1 MSQVRFSLRG
11 FLAAVAVA
19 FGVGQITVTAA
30 VLDIDNQ
37 FSSRFEQA
45 QQTRMLMLLPAEWNP
60 DNSFR
65 EDGTV
70 APVRV
75 VRAESGPPVAFQME
89 DLAAALAASPSV
101 RHAYVEEASGF
112 GKDAY
117 RFGLAAVTPG
127 YLEAYGLETTAGS
140 LFSEDDFEQRRDV
153 ALVTPDFVTKYGLQG
168 DPVGQNISNDSGEA
182 SYEIVGVLNENLAY
196 IDFILPFRTMFSSEL
211 GPLYFVVDKVGD
223 VPQAKAELQAFAD
236 KRWGE
241 GRVGVASYR
250 DLASLQT
257 VQRDT
262 RLIIAVL
269 AAVGILIAALNLMSL
284 VLSQVLGKTRDIG
297 ILRSLGA
304 SRRDIVRQFLAA
316 SLRLGLV
323 GGVMGVGMS
332 YALVQVFNA
341 YVRSAGQTDFIPR
354 LGLSWSALAL
364 GFGLAFV
371 LSLLSGVYPA
381 LLASRLR
388 VVDALEGAA

>member
-1 MSQVRFSLRG
+1 M
-11 FLAAVAVA
+11 AVA

-37 FSSRFEQA
+37 FSSQVERA
-45 QQTRMLMLLPAEWNP
+45 QRTRTLELWPDEWNFE
-60 DNSFR
+60 DYYK

-70 APVRV
+70 VPVHVVRSERRAPVT
-75 VRAESGPPVAFQME
+75 FQME
-89 DLAAALAASPSV
+89 DLAAALEASPAALQ
-101 RHAYVEEASGF
+101 AYTQSNRGF
-112 GKDAY
+112 IKGRY
-117 RFGLAAVTPG
+117 VFHVIAVTPG
-127 YLEAYGLETTAGS
+127 YLEAYGLETTAGN

-153 ALVTPDFVTKYGLQG
+153 ALVTPDFVTRYGLQG
-168 DPVGQNISNDSGEA
+168 DPVGQDISNNSGEA
-182 SYEIVGVLNENLAY
+182 SYQIVGVLSENLAY
-196 IDFILPFRTMFSSEL
+196 TDIVLPFRMMYTDQL
-211 GPLYFVVDKVGD
+211 WQLYFVVDKASD
-223 VPQAKAELQAFAD
+223 TPQAKAELQAFAD

-241 GRVGVASYR
+241 GRVGVAFYH
-250 DLASLQT
+250 DLASFQT

-284 VLSQVLGKTRDIG
+284 VLSQVLGKTREIG
-297 ILRSLGA
+297 ILRSVGA
-304 SRRDIVRQFLAA
+304 SRRDIVRRFLAA

-323 GGVMGVGMS
+323 GGVLGVGMS

-354 LGLSWSALAL
+354 LGLSLPTLAL
-364 GFGLAFV
+364 GCGLAFV